1 MFKINTILFFIATA
15 APLFSQ
21 IPVVDAQHLKSGE
34 NAAIR
39 PDKTLNPL
47 IWRLR
52 DRVLKTGETQ
62 NMDFLA
68 FNLTDVAAYQ
78 FALKFDPTRLR
89 LERIEILTTDL
100 PLDSA
105 GNFGLFNLAYGE
117 IRTLWSSA
125 QGYTLPP
132 ATPVFRLVFTT
143 LSGGKYLS
151 EVLDLDPTL
160 LNPIAY
166 NTQLIPRGVQL
177 YYADYTKP
185 ADPRAEEEEEINE
198 LQFAFNRPNPF
209 HDCTTLGF
217 TLPAAGAVRIR
228 VSDAMGRQ
236 GMFIEKDGLAGFQ
249 EEAVCLEGAGAG
261 VYFCEMVTPFGS
273 IVQRILKQ

>member
-1 MFKINTILFFIATA
+1 MFKINTILFFFIAAIQLYGQAPVVNARQVKIGETA
-15 APLFSQ
+15 AVRP
-21 IPVVDAQHLKSGE
+21 E
-34 NAAIR
+34 N
-39 PDKTLNPL
+39 TQVPL

-68 FNLTDVAAYQ
+68 FNFTDVAAYQ
-78 FALKFDPTRLR
+78 FALRFDPAQLR
-89 LERIEILTTDL
+89 LERIEILTGDL
-100 PLDSA
+100 PLDPS

-151 EVLDLDPTL
+151 EVLDIDPAL

-185 ADPRAEEEEEINE
+185 ADPRAEETND
-198 LQFAFNRPNPF
+198 LQCSANYPNPF
-209 HDCTTLGF
+209 HDCTTFGF
-217 TLPAAGAVRIR
+217 TLPAAGPVRFR
-228 VSDAMGRQ
+228 VFDLAGREWLSV
-236 GMFIEKDGLAGFQ
+236 GKNGTPGFQ
-249 EEAVCLEGAGAG
+249 EEVICLDEATAGL
-261 VYFCEMVTPFGS
+261 YFFEMTTPNGTMAR
-273 IVQRILKQ
+273 RIIKQ

>member
-1 MFKINTILFFIATA
+1 MFKINTILFCIFAAAQLVGQTPAADARRLQIA
-15 APLFSQ
+15 
-21 IPVVDAQHLKSGE
+21 E
-34 NAAIR
+34 NAAGR
-39 PDKTLNPL
+39 PENAQSPL

-68 FNLTDVAAYQ
+68 FNFTDVAAYQ
-78 FALKFDPTRLR
+78 FALKFDPARLR

-100 PLDSA
+100 PLDSS

-151 EVLDLDPTL
+151 EVLNIDPAL

-166 NTQLIPRGVQL
+166 NTQLIPKGVQL

-185 ADPRAEEEEEINE
+185 ADPRAEVKEADAQLLLSN
-198 LQFAFNRPNPF
+198 FPNPF
-209 HDCTTLGF
+209 PDCTTLGF
-217 TLPAAGAVRIR
+217 ALPAAGAVRIR
-228 VSDAMGRQ
+228 VFDTAGRQ
-236 GMFIEKDGLAGFQ
+236 RLLLEKDAAAGFQ
-249 EEAVCLEGAGAG
+249 EEAVCLEGTGAG

-273 IVQRILKQ
+273 IVQRIIKQ

>member
-1 MFKINTILFFIATA
+1 MFKINTILFCIFAAAQLVGQTPAADARRLQIA
-15 APLFSQ
+15 
-21 IPVVDAQHLKSGE
+21 E
-34 NAAIR
+34 NAAGR
-39 PDKTLNPL
+39 PENAQSPL

-68 FNLTDVAAYQ
+68 FNFTDVAAYQ
-78 FALKFDPTRLR
+78 FALKFDPARLR

-100 PLDSA
+100 PLDSS

-125 QGYTLPP
+125 QGYNLPP

-143 LSGGKYLS
+143 LFGGKYLS
-151 EVLDLDPTL
+151 EVLNLDPTL

-166 NTQLIPRGVQL
+166 NTQLIPKGVQL

-185 ADPRAEEEEEINE
+185 ADPRAEEEEINE
-198 LQFAFNRPNPF
+198 PQFALNRPNPF

-217 TLPAAGAVRIR
+217 TLPAAGQVRLR
-228 VSDAMGRQ
+228 VFDTAGRQ
-236 GMFIEKDGLAGFQ
+236 WLMLEKDGLAGFQ
-249 EEAVCLEGAGAG
+249 EEAICLESAEAG
-261 VYFCEMVTPFGS
+261 VYFCEMLTPYGTLLR
-273 IVQRILKQ
+273 RITKQ